1 MHILTSMLSLFSKP
15 GIKKIPLITDE
26 EYKLLQSRLERE
38 LELPKPGPVIL
49 LPESRHI
56 LGSIRKSTREH
67 NLNNVTR
74 TNAYLDYYIRNP
86 EVHWAF
92 LAHMVS
98 RNGGFHMTDLKG
110 SAMDH
115 LLTEHDKKKYFLF
128 LEGANSA
135 IFSDAYPQLLL
146 YEYGKT
152 QRVPHREI
160 LSLFSVSPFMAPVW
174 EQFRVTGSSA
184 LLTAALIINEQR
196 MLQAR
201 LLSQGSHA
209 KILGGLDFQ
218 LQEFFGFTTVVFPYS
233 KGRELYK
240 LSGLAV
246 RRFAEPAERIAVGK
260 KLYAILFD
268 KKIYRGALEFARGI
282 RHTASRSDYW
292 GGIFSR
298 SSEDGEKL
306 YSPRLTDSWSNMNLP
321 PLKTSDWFT
330 DKRYIE
336 ELKWGIIPGE
346 KDITK
351 KVLENLKV
359 IQAINEWKDSIE

>member
-1 MHILTSMLSLFSKP
+1 MHILANMFSLLSKH
-15 GIKKIPLITDE
+15 GIKKLPLITDE

-49 LPESRHI
+49 LPESREI
-56 LGSIRKSTREH
+56 LSSIRKATREL

-74 TNAYLDYYIRNP
+74 TNAYLNYYVRNP

-98 RNGGFHMTDLKG
+98 RNGGYHMTDLKG

-115 LLTEHDKKKYFLF
+115 LLSEAQKEKYFLF
-128 LEGANSA
+128 LEEANSA

-146 YEYGKT
+146 YEYGKK

-174 EQFRVTGSSA
+174 EQFRVTGSPA

-201 LLSQGSHA
+201 LLSQGTHA

-233 KGRELYK
+233 KGRERYK

-268 KKIYRGALEFARGI
+268 KKIYPGALEFARGI
-282 RHTASRSDYW
+282 RHTASRADYW

-298 SSEDGEKL
+298 SREDGQKL
-306 YSPRLTDSWSNMNLP
+306 YSPGLSDAWSNISLP
-321 PLKTSDWFT
+321 PLKPSGWFT

-336 ELKWGIIPGE
+336 ELKWGIIPVE

-351 KVLENLKV
+351 KVMENLKV
-359 IQAINEWKDSIE
+359 IQTLNEWNDVMD